1 MNSVI
6 LMGRLTKDPEISSST
21 SGTTFARYSIAV
33 DRKYKKDGEPTA
45 DFFSC
50 VSFGKQADFVSQY
63 LKKGT
68 KIVVSGSLQNNT
80 YTNKDGQKIY
90 DIRVIVNDVE
100 FAESKSQ
107 IEQQAKQQTNNFLNV
122 PDGLVE
128 ELPFS

>member
-1 MNSVI
+1 MNTVI

-21 SGTTFARYSIAV
+21 SGTSIARYSIAV

-68 KIVVSGSLQNNT
+68 KIVVSGSLQNNA
-80 YTNKDGQKIY
+80 YTNKEGQKVH
-90 DIRVIVNDVE
+90 DVRVIVNDVE
-100 FAESKSQ
+100 FAESKG
-107 IEQQAKQQTNNFLNV
+107 EKKEETKDDFLKV
-122 PDGLVE
+122 PIGIDLT